1 MKTLLTVRN
10 IVRILAIL
18 ALGAVCQTTLVASGS
33 ENPFKE
39 RLLGQAGFR
48 LRTLTTQKQ
57 QQQVDTL
64 RHGVVSAVTYQGK
77 LFYVYPTAKK
87 NVVYVGK
94 EQQFTAYKQ
103 ALSREYQQETA
114 SRPDIVKETAGPNH
128 VQIREFDGMSP
139 MDPFGDE

>member
-10 IVRILAIL
+10 IVCILAIL
-18 ALGAVCQTTLVASGS
+18 ALGAVCQTTLIAGGS
-33 ENPFKE
+33 ENPVKE

-77 LFYVYPTAKK
+77 LFYIYPTAKK

-94 EQQFTAYKQ
+94 EQQFDAYKQ

-114 SRPDIVKETAGPNH
+114 SRPDMVEETAGPNH
-128 VQIREFDGMSP
+128 VQISEFDGMGP